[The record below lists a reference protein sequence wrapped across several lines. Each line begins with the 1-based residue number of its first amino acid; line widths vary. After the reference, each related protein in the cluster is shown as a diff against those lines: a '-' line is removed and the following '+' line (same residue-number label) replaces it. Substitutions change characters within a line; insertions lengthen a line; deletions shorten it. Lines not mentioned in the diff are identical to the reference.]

1 MSDRRG
7 KEKIRELNPGTQ
19 KAETNCKAMEFL
31 RETREEGKGISV
43 DTTVI
48 GRKEVK
54 SELEVF

>member
-31 RETREEGKGISV
+31 RETREEGKG
-43 DTTVI
+43 TTVI